1 MCSPH
6 IIVFRF
12 PGEHV
17 GFPAVCLATQG
28 MGALLVFQNLLCE
41 GIYSPLGFCLLGT
54 QSLVKQKMNH
64 KKETRKGGKIHQK
77 MFYLTE

>member
-64 KKETRKGGKIHQK
+64 KKGWQDTPENVLSNRITW
-77 MFYLTE
+77 M